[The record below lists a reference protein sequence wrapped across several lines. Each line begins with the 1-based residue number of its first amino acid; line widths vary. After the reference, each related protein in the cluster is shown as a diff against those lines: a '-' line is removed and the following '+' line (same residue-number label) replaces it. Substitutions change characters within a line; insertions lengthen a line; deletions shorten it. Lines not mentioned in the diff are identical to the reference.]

1 MCCHFMGYNNMD
13 ENELRERLERIENE
27 AKKKGFLNS
36 CAKCYCYFLPI
47 IIIVFIFMFLFTG

>member
-1 MCCHFMGYNNMD
+1 MVENMD
-13 ENELRERLERIENE
+13 ERELRERLDRIENE
-27 AKKKGFLNS
+27 AKKKGFLNE